1 MRVCPVT
8 AIVGGQTRDSGKP
21 EAFRGLILET
31 LFGCRAYRLYSA
43 KVVNGDFE
51 PGFTMNLGLKNLG
64 LAAAASQTLGRTL
77 PCSMR
82 VPARMAKTVRPGMGE
97 TVRRPSPT
105 TPRTADVGRV
115 RDERTDIGACLAT
128 EAVLRER
135 ASRRRQPLSRSR
147 VAWAIWSAEIPA
159 AAMSSAGVPE
169 PGRSRTAR
177 WLIRTGWPAS
187 LNASRTA
194 LPMPPAG

>member
-8 AIVGGQTRDSGKP
+8 AIVGGQTRDAGKP

-51 PGFTMNLGLKNLG
+51 PGFTMNLGLKSLG

-82 VPARMAKTVRPGMGE
+82 VPARMAKAARAE
-97 TVRRPSPT
+97 Y
-105 TPRTADVGRV
+105 TPHR
-115 RDERTDIGACLAT
+115 
-128 EAVLRER
+128 
-135 ASRRRQPLSRSR
+135 
-147 VAWAIWSAEIPA
+147 
-159 AAMSSAGVPE
+159 
-169 PGRSRTAR
+169 
-177 WLIRTGWPAS
+177 
-187 LNASRTA
+187 
-194 LPMPPAG
+194 

>member
-1 MRVCPVT
+1 LRVCPVT

-21 EAFRGLILET
+21 EAFRGPILET

-43 KVVNGDFE
+43 KVVNGGFE

-82 VPARMAKTVRPGMGE
+82 VPARMAKAVRPGMGE

-105 TPRTADVGRV
+105 TPPHR
-115 RDERTDIGACLAT
+115 
-128 EAVLRER
+128 
-135 ASRRRQPLSRSR
+135 
-147 VAWAIWSAEIPA
+147 
-159 AAMSSAGVPE
+159 
-169 PGRSRTAR
+169 
-177 WLIRTGWPAS
+177 
-187 LNASRTA
+187 
-194 LPMPPAG
+194 

>member
-8 AIVGGQTRDSGKP
+8 AIVGGQTRDAGKP

-31 LFGCRAYRLYSA
+31 LFGCRAYRLYST

-82 VPARMAKTVRPGMGE
+82 CPRGWPRPSGRAWVKRFADHRRLHPAPLTSAECEMSVLTSAHAWR
-97 TVRRPSPT
+97 RRPCS
-105 TPRTADVGRV
+105 
-115 RDERTDIGACLAT
+115 
-128 EAVLRER
+128 
-135 ASRRRQPLSRSR
+135 ASARLDGVSR
-147 VAWAIWSAEIPA
+147 
-159 AAMSSAGVPE
+159 
-169 PGRSRTAR
+169 
-177 WLIRTGWPAS
+177 
-187 LNASRTA
+187 
-194 LPMPPAG
+194 

>member
-8 AIVGGQTRDSGKP
+8 AIVGGQTRDAGKP

-51 PGFTMNLGLKNLG
+51 PGFTMNLGLKSLG

-82 VPARMAKTVRPGMGE
+82 VPARMAKAARAEYTR
-97 TVRRPSPT
+97 
-105 TPRTADVGRV
+105 RTADVGRV
-115 RDERTDIGACLAT
+115 RDERTDIGTCLAT

-135 ASRRRQPLSRSR
+135 ASRRRQPPRR
-147 VAWAIWSAEIPA
+147 PRAAWAIWPAEIPA

-177 WLIRTGWPAS
+177 WLTRTGWPAS